1 MASKNKARL
10 LSPGSVRL
18 GCATF
23 RSLPERKNNAKRPHV
38 HHGVPEAHPFQ
49 TDKSPVREPTRFRRD
64 QSIPKCD
71 PALEAE
77 EQGSYFEKTL
87 GENLTK
93 IAEAARD
100 NLLRS
105 RFR

>member
-1 MASKNKARL
+1 MPQPNGLKEQGPPPFPRAPLAFAAPHSEAYQKGK
-10 LSPGSVRL
+10 
-18 GCATF
+18 
-23 RSLPERKNNAKRPHV
+23 RKNNAKRPHA
-38 HHGVPEAHPFQ
+38 HHGVPDAHPFQ

-77 EQGSYFEKTL
+77 EKGSYFEKTL

-93 IAEAARD
+93 IA
-100 NLLRS
+100 
-105 RFR
+105 